1 MKVYTKI
8 ILDKNN
14 NVIYED
20 SYDYNGSILMTM
32 GIHYD
37 FKSLS
42 GVRAMK
48 KKAKIA
54 ERREKKKSKR
64 KDKEGDEKIKI
75 EKGLDPNKA
84 LSLDFLTNPNK
95 KWIKKTN
102 LLN

>member
-54 ERREKKKSKR
+54 ERREKKNLR
-64 KDKEGDEKIKI
+64 EK
-75 EKGLDPNKA
+75 
-84 LSLDFLTNPNK
+84 TK
-95 KWIKKTN
+95 KMTKK
-102 LLN
+102 LK

>member
-64 KDKEGDEKIKI
+64 KDKEKEDYEKIKI
-75 EKGLDPNKA
+75 EKGLDTNKA

-95 KWIKKTN
+95 K
-102 LLN
+102 

>member
-20 SYDYNGSILMTM
+20 YYEYEGKWTRL

-48 KKAKIA
+48 KKAKLA
-54 ERREKKKSKR
+54 ERREKKRAKR
-64 KDKEGDEKIKI
+64 KAKEGDKKVEI

-95 KWIKKTN
+95 K
-102 LLN
+102 

>member
-64 KDKEGDEKIKI
+64 KDKEGKDKEGDEKIKI

-95 KWIKKTN
+95 K
-102 LLN
+102 

>member
-54 ERREKKKSKR
+54 ERREKKKSKFFNSR
-64 KDKEGDEKIKI
+64 
-75 EKGLDPNKA
+75 LVFRLRYNQR
-84 LSLDFLTNPNK
+84 F
-95 KWIKKTN
+95 
-102 LLN
+102 

>member
-20 SYDYNGSILMTM
+20 YYEYEGKWARL

-64 KDKEGDEKIKI
+64 KDKEKEDDEKIKI

-95 KWIKKTN
+95 K
-102 LLN
+102 